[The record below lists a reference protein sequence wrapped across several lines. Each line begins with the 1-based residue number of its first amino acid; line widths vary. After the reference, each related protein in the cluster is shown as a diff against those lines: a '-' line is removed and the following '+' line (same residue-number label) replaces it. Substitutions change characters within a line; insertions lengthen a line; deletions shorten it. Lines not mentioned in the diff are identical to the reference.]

1 MEGRV
6 NERGKGKRDLFT
18 KVRGR
23 FRTIFSSNEF
33 ANKAQSVGAYS
44 AVFMAAFL
52 VALVSAS
59 AFTPVDN
66 TEAET
71 VSATISDGCTLSVS
85 ASSTVDMDFSA
96 TASGTTAIGNG
107 TLTTNSTC
115 TSGYKVFMSMNNN
128 NANGN
133 RLYLGGDSSSSSYLA
148 PTTGSV
154 TTPTVLTANT
164 WGWALAKSA
173 SWTDTTMQGYGFDTS
188 YTPGVQVSTT
198 SKFAQMP
205 LKGSEALVQA
215 SDTVSGSGGDVQNIY
230 YGVAANSAMQ
240 AGTYRGTIV
249 YSAVSNGSSS
259 STETIAIAPA
269 SGGVDGGTTVTIS
282 TDLYSSMSD
291 SQLMDDFS
299 VSIGG
304 NDCSVTGITRSSTGA
319 LKVSCT
325 TAASDRGAADVE
337 LSSTLFNKTWT
348 LEDGFK
354 YINTTFSGITEMQEM
369 TSSICAAETTPTKD
383 AATPTDSAST
393 AASDNTTYVAEAVL
407 TDTRD
412 DREYLIRKLADG
424 NCWMSS
430 NLMLNFTASTTLTP
444 SDSDVSSNWTPGV
457 ATQTTGG
464 VNWGP
469 VDTEIG
475 INAIHSYTNGN
486 LWADDAGTGATTT
499 APAAGSDNY
508 YTRRIGNYYN
518 WYTTTAGTGTYSTTS
533 SSSDATSSICP
544 KGWQLPTSKNTT
556 NANGNRYSY
565 YNLLATTYGIAS
577 SATGSAI
584 VRATPLSFVPG
595 FYNPNSGSIATV
607 SIGNF
612 LSASAGSNTH
622 TYNLHL
628 TATIVNASNSSNKT
642 YGYPVRCVAR

>member
-6 NERGKGKRDLFT
+6 NERGKGKRDLST
-18 KVRGR
+18 EVRGR

-33 ANKAQSVGAYS
+33 INKAQSVGAYS

-52 VALVSAS
+52 IALISAS

-133 RLYLGGDSSSSSYLA
+133 RLYLDGDSSSSSYLA
-148 PTTGSV
+148 PTTGS
-154 TTPTVLTANT
+154 TTAPTVLTANT
-164 WGWALAKSA
+164 WGWALAKNA
-173 SWTDTTMQGYGFDTS
+173 SWTDTTMQNYGFDTS

-269 SGGVDGGTTVTIS
+269 SGYTTGGETVTIS
-282 TDLYSSMSD
+282 TDIYSSMSD
-291 SQLMDDFS
+291 SQLMSDLS
-299 VSIGG
+299 ATIGG
-304 NDCSVTGITRSSTGA
+304 NACTITGVSRGSDGSLKIACTTPTGSKGAKDVAVSSTIF
-319 LKVSCT
+319 S
-325 TAASDRGAADVE
+325 
-337 LSSTLFNKTWT
+337 KTWT
-348 LEDGFK
+348 LASGYDYRAPDIFS
-354 YINTTFSGITEMQEM
+354 ITTMQAM
-369 TSSICAAETTPTKD
+369 TSSICAETTTPTA
-383 AATPTDSAST
+383 AATNLDSTGAHIGDTS
-393 AASDNTTYVAEAVL
+393 YVPEKVL

-412 DREYLIRKLADG
+412 NRQYLIRKLADG
-424 NCWMSS
+424 NCWMVS
-430 NLMLNFTASTTLTP
+430 NLMLNFTTSTTLTP
-444 SDSDVSSNWTPGV
+444 ADSDVSANWTPGV
-457 ATQTTGG
+457 ATQTTDGTS
-464 VNWGP
+464 WHP
-469 VDTEIG
+469 DDSETSYDTV
-475 INAIHSYTNGN
+475 HSYTTDN
-486 LWADDAGTGATTT
+486 LWINDAGTSTTTT
-499 APAAGSDNY
+499 APAIGSDDYYIRRLGNY
-508 YTRRIGNYYN
+508 YT
-518 WYTTTAGTGTYSTTS
+518 WYAATAGTGAYSTTS
-533 SSSDATSSICP
+533 SSPDAAGSICP
-544 KGWQLPTSKNTT
+544 KGWQLPTNTIT
-556 NANGNRYSY
+556 MNADGNRYSY
-565 YNLLATTYGIAS
+565 ENLLMTVYGIEDS
-577 SATGSAI
+577 SIGSIAT
-584 VRATPLSFVPG
+584 RATPLSFIFSGRYDYAGSVG
-595 FYNPNSGSIATV
+595 WQGNSGV
-607 SIGNF
+607 F
-612 LSASAGSNTH
+612 WSASAITNRSAYT
-622 TYNLHL
+622 LDL
-628 TATIVNASNSSNKT
+628 FASRISPSGSSNKVH
-642 YGYPVRCVAR
+642 GYSTRCVAR